1 MYIKLTSLLFIVT
14 APFSVANNISIY
26 KWVDEN
32 NVIHFSQNHP
42 TTVDS
47 TQVTVEVAY
56 QASPNDLALIE
67 KQDEISQLQKRLA
80 TQTSVNSKIMQEN
93 CKTAKINLKILD
105 NFDKILTTNNQGEK
119 KVLSPEEKTQ
129 QLVLTKKHLNVYC
142 LEEKS

>member
-1 MYIKLTSLLFIVT
+1 
-14 APFSVANNISIY
+14 
-26 KWVDEN
+26 
-32 NVIHFSQNHP
+32 
-42 TTVDS
+42 
-47 TQVTVEVAY
+47 
-56 QASPNDLALIE
+56 
-67 KQDEISQLQKRLA
+67 
-80 TQTSVNSKIMQEN
+80 MQEN